1 MNVDFFG
8 NTVRCETDGL
18 MVSLND
24 LINAGN
30 AWRLQNGKAAYQMA
44 SFLSSTTLRDYIEA
58 ATVEWGVPAESF
70 VVRTGKGK
78 TTRTMVHIS
87 VAILAAEQISPAFHA
102 RVHRTFVEGKLLE
115 FRDQGG
121 TEFKALN
128 AALSYAGQQILGK
141 PAHSGHYIQLANI
154 IRGRVLSDGGG
165 DWTTATVDQT
175 HRRYDIERD
184 LVKVISLGLVRDW
197 EHLKSL
203 AAAV

>member
-1 MNVDFFG
+1 MYVDFFG
-8 NTVRCETDGL
+8 NAVRCETDGL

-44 SFLSSTTLRDYIEA
+44 AFLASTTLRDYIA
-58 ATVEWGVPAESF
+58 AVAVEWGLPAESF
-70 VVRTGKGK
+70 VVRTGTGK
-78 TTRTMVHIS
+78 STRTMVHIS

-128 AALSYAGQQILGK
+128 AALSYASQQILGED
-141 PAHSGHYIQLANI
+141 AHKGHFVQLAEI
-154 IRGRVLSDGGG
+154 IRGRVLGESD
-165 DWTTATVDQT
+165 DWSTAKVSQT
-175 HRRYDIERD
+175 HRRYAIERD

-197 EHLKSL
+197 EHLQSL